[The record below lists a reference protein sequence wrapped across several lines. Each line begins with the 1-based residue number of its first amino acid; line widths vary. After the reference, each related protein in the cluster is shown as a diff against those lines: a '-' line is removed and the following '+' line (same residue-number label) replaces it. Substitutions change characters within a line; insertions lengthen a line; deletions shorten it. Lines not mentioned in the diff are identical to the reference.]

1 MILDGFMVAKK
12 IREEV
17 KNKVELLKQ
26 KNIYPKLVVI
36 QIGKN
41 IASEIYLRNKKS
53 ACEEVGILFEEMY
66 FDENTKEDEIIST
79 IERLNSDLLVHGILI
94 QSPLPKKFDSN
105 KFFNLVSEEKD
116 VDGFCNI
123 NTSKL
128 YHNQDG
134 FKPCTALGV
143 IRLLKEYNIPISGK
157 HVVIL
162 GRSNIVGKPLALLF
176 LQEDATVTII
186 HSKTI
191 NKENLIKQA
200 DILVSAI
207 GKPQII
213 KSSMIK
219 KNAVIVD
226 VGINYLN
233 KKIVGDVDFDDVKQ
247 KSSFITPVPKGIG
260 PMTIAML
267 LLNVVTSAS
276 DKI

>member
-26 KNIYPKLVVI
+26 KNIYPKLVAI

-247 KSSFITPVPKGIG
+247 ESSFITPVPKGIG